1 MRFSFPLLL
10 ILLSLSFPSVG
21 ETIGDLVKREGIYY
35 KKFSDVPFTGKVEGL
50 VQGSFKD
57 GLTEG
62 LWVEYHDNGQV
73 WFKGKYKDGKRED
86 LWFGYYGNGQL
97 WFKRNYKDGKREGIS
112 LTYYGDGSVQLEQT
126 GTFRNGVKI
135 SD

>member
-1 MRFSFPLLL
+1 MTKFNFPFLL
-10 ILLSLSFPSVG
+10 ILLSLSLPSVG
-21 ETIGDLVKREGIYY
+21 GTIGDLVKREGIYY
-35 KKFSDVPFTGKVEGL
+35 KKFGDVSFTGKVEGL

-62 LWVEYHDNGQV
+62 LWVEYYDNGQV

-86 LWFGYYGNGQL
+86 PSLSYYH
-97 WFKRNYKDGKREGIS
+97 DVS
-112 LTYYGDGSVQLEQT
+112 AQLEQT
-126 GTFRNGVKI
+126 GTFRNGEKV

>member
-57 GLTEG
+57 G
-62 LWVEYHDNGQV
+62 
-73 WFKGKYKDGKRED
+73 
-86 LWFGYYGNGQL
+86 
-97 WFKRNYKDGKREGIS
+97 KREGIS
-112 LTYYGDGSVQLEQT
+112 LTYYGDGSAQLEQT
-126 GTFRNGVKI
+126 GTFKNGVKI
-135 SD
+135 GD